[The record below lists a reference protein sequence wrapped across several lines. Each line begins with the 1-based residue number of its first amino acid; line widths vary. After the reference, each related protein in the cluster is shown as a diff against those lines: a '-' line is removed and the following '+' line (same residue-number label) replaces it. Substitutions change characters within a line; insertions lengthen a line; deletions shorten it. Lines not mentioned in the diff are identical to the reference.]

1 MSRKPLLSE
10 SQVAKWMKL
19 ANIDKNATKNFLN
32 ESKSNKKVL
41 KENYGYSG
49 AREDEDMG
57 DMGMEEDGMGGTE
70 EEEEGGMEIGDGS
83 MDDQSS
89 VVDDEEMGM
98 DMEAGGDEG
107 EVEFDSV
114 EDLQKVLVNGLESE
128 SGRQALKNAIMDA
141 LEELGL
147 ADDMGGDEEPEM
159 DMEEPAEEEDSM
171 EGGDEGGD
179 EPAEPAEDEEQ
190 LAEGLEN
197 LEILTDNEII
207 NEVLKRVIRRL
218 V

>member
-19 ANIDKNATKNFLN
+19 ANIDQNATKNFLK
-32 ESKSNKKVL
+32 ESKSTSKKSL
-41 KENYGYSG
+41 NENYGMNPVG

-57 DMGMEEDGMGGTE
+57 MEDMDMGG
-70 EEEEGGMEIGDGS
+70 EEEGGMDIGDGA
-83 MDDQSS
+83 MGEEPS
-89 VVDDEEMGM
+89 VVGDEELDM

-114 EDLQKVLVNGLESE
+114 DDLKTVIKDAVKS
-128 SGRQALKNAIMDA
+128 A

-147 ADDMGGDEEPEM
+147 ADEMGGEEEEPEM

-171 EGGDEGGD
+171 EGGDKGGD

-190 LAEGLEN
+190 LAEGLGD

>member
-19 ANIDKNATKNFLN
+19 ANIDQNATKNFLK
-32 ESKSNKKVL
+32 ESKATSKKVL
-41 KENYGYSG
+41 KENYGYTG

-57 DMGMEEDGMGGTE
+57 DMGMEDGMEDMDG
-70 EEEEGGMEIGDGS
+70 EEEGGMDIGDGS
-83 MDDQSS
+83 MDEDPS
-89 VVDDEEMGM
+89 VVGDEEMDM

-114 EDLQKVLVNGLESE
+114 EDLKTVIKDAVKS
-128 SGRQALKNAIMDA
+128 A

-147 ADDMGGDEEPEM
+147 TDDMGGEEPEM

>member
-19 ANIDKNATKNFLN
+19 ANIDQNATKSFLK
-32 ESKSNKKVL
+32 ESKTSKSVL
-41 KENYGYSG
+41 KENYAMG

-57 DMGMEEDGMGGTE
+57 DMGEEMPEEDG
-70 EEEEGGMEIGDGS
+70 GMDIGDGA
-83 MDDQSS
+83 MGEEPS
-89 VVDDEEMGM
+89 VVGDEELDM
-98 DMEAGGDEG
+98 DMGGEDEG

-114 EDLQKVLVNGLESE
+114 EDLKTVIKDAV
-128 SGRQALKNAIMDA
+128 KTA

-147 ADDMGGDEEPEM
+147 ADEMGGEEEEPEM

>member
-19 ANIDKNATKNFLN
+19 ANIDQNATKNFLS
-32 ESKSNKKVL
+32 ESKSTSKKVL
-41 KENYGYSG
+41 KENYGMNPMG

-57 DMGMEEDGMGGTE
+57 MEDMGG
-70 EEEEGGMEIGDGS
+70 EEEGGMEIGDGA
-83 MDDQSS
+83 MGEEPS
-89 VVDDEEMGM
+89 VVGDEELDM

-114 EDLQKVLVNGLESE
+114 DDLKTVIKDAVKS
-128 SGRQALKNAIMDA
+128 A

-147 ADDMGGDEEPEM
+147 ADEMGGEEEEPEM

-190 LAEGLEN
+190 LAEGLGD

>member
-19 ANIDKNATKNFLN
+19 ANIDQNATKNFLS
-32 ESKSNKKVL
+32 ESKSTSKKVL
-41 KENYGYSG
+41 KENYGMNPMG
-49 AREDEDMG
+49 AREDEEMGMEDDMDMGGEEEGGMDMG
-57 DMGMEEDGMGGTE
+57 DMGEE
-70 EEEEGGMEIGDGS
+70 
-83 MDDQSS
+83 SS
-89 VVDDEEMGM
+89 VVGDEEL

-114 EDLQKVLVNGLESE
+114 DDLKTVIKDAVKS
-128 SGRQALKNAIMDA
+128 A

-147 ADDMGGDEEPEM
+147 ADEMGGEEEEPEM

-190 LAEGLEN
+190 LAEGLGD

>member
-19 ANIDKNATKNFLN
+19 ANIDKNATKNFLS
-32 ESKSNKKVL
+32 ESKTTNKKVL
-41 KENYGYSG
+41 KENYGMSPMG

-57 DMGMEEDGMGGTE
+57 MEDDMGMGEEDG
-70 EEEEGGMEIGDGS
+70 GMDIGDGS
-83 MDDQSS
+83 MGEEPS
-89 VVDDEEMGM
+89 VVGDEEMDM

-114 EDLQKVLVNGLESE
+114 DDLKTVIKDAVKS
-128 SGRQALKNAIMDA
+128 A

-147 ADDMGGDEEPEM
+147 ADEMGGEEPEM

>member
-19 ANIDKNATKNFLN
+19 ANIDQNATKNFLK
-32 ESKSNKKVL
+32 ESKATSKKVL
-41 KENYGYSG
+41 KENYDYMG

-57 DMGMEEDGMGGTE
+57 DMGMEDGMEDMDG
-70 EEEEGGMEIGDGS
+70 EEEGGMDIGDGS
-83 MDDQSS
+83 MDEDPS
-89 VVDDEEMGM
+89 VVGDEEMDM

-114 EDLQKVLVNGLESE
+114 EDLKTVIKDAVKS
-128 SGRQALKNAIMDA
+128 A

-147 ADDMGGDEEPEM
+147 ADDMGGEEPEM
-159 DMEEPAEEEDSM
+159 DTEEPAEEEDSL
-171 EGGDEGGD
+171 EGGDKGGD

>member
-19 ANIDKNATKNFLN
+19 ANIDKNATKNFLS
-32 ESKSNKKVL
+32 ESKTTSKKVL
-41 KENYGYSG
+41 KENYGMNSHMG

-57 DMGMEEDGMGGTE
+57 MEDDMGMGEEDG
-70 EEEEGGMEIGDGS
+70 GMDIGDGS
-83 MDDQSS
+83 MGEEPS
-89 VVDDEEMGM
+89 VVGDEEMDM

-114 EDLQKVLVNGLESE
+114 DDLKTVIKDAVKS
-128 SGRQALKNAIMDA
+128 A

-147 ADDMGGDEEPEM
+147 ADEMGGEEPEM

>member
-19 ANIDKNATKNFLN
+19 ANIDQNATKSFLK
-32 ESKSNKKVL
+32 ESKTSKSVL
-41 KENYGYSG
+41 KENYMTG

-57 DMGMEEDGMGGTE
+57 DMGEEMPEEDG
-70 EEEEGGMEIGDGS
+70 GMDIGDGA
-83 MDDQSS
+83 MGEEPS
-89 VVDDEEMGM
+89 VVGDEEMDM
-98 DMEAGGDEG
+98 DMGGEDEG

-114 EDLQKVLVNGLESE
+114 EDLKTVIKDAVKS
-128 SGRQALKNAIMDA
+128 A

-147 ADDMGGDEEPEM
+147 ADEMGGEEEEPEM

-190 LAEGLEN
+190 LAEGLED

>member
-41 KENYGYSG
+41 KENYGSMMG
-49 AREDEDMG
+49 AREDDG
-57 DMGMEEDGMGGTE
+57 MGMEDGMG
-70 EEEEGGMEIGDGS
+70 EEEEGGMDIGDGS
-83 MDDQSS
+83 MDEDPS
-89 VVDDEEMGM
+89 VVGDEEMDM

-114 EDLQKVLVNGLESE
+114 DDLKTVIKDAVKS
-128 SGRQALKNAIMDA
+128 A

-147 ADDMGGDEEPEM
+147 ADDMGGEEPEM
-159 DMEEPAEEEDSM
+159 DMEEPAEEEDSL

-179 EPAEPAEDEEQ
+179 EPAEPAEDDEQ
-190 LAEGLEN
+190 PLAEGIEV
-197 LEILTDNEII
+197 LTDNEVI

>member
-19 ANIDKNATKNFLN
+19 ANIDQNATKSFLK
-32 ESKSNKKVL
+32 ESKTSKSVL
-41 KENYGYSG
+41 KENYGMNPMG

-57 DMGMEEDGMGGTE
+57 DMGEEMDMG
-70 EEEEGGMEIGDGS
+70 EEEGGMDIGDGA
-83 MDDQSS
+83 MGEEPS
-89 VVDDEEMGM
+89 VVDDEEMDM
-98 DMEAGGDEG
+98 DMGGEDEG

-114 EDLQKVLVNGLESE
+114 EDLKTVIKDAV
-128 SGRQALKNAIMDA
+128 KTA

-147 ADDMGGDEEPEM
+147 ADEMGGEEEPEM

>member
-19 ANIDKNATKNFLN
+19 ANIDQNATKNFLK
-32 ESKSNKKVL
+32 ESKSTSKKSL
-41 KENYGYSG
+41 NENYGMNPMG

-57 DMGMEEDGMGGTE
+57 MEDMDMGG
-70 EEEEGGMEIGDGS
+70 EEEGGMDIGDGA
-83 MDDQSS
+83 MGEEPS
-89 VVDDEEMGM
+89 VVGDEELDM

-114 EDLQKVLVNGLESE
+114 DDLKTVIKDAVKS
-128 SGRQALKNAIMDA
+128 A

-147 ADDMGGDEEPEM
+147 ADEMGGEEEEPEM

>member
-19 ANIDKNATKNFLN
+19 ANIDQNATKSFLK
-32 ESKSNKKVL
+32 ESKTSKSVL
-41 KENYGYSG
+41 KENYAMG

-57 DMGMEEDGMGGTE
+57 DMGEEMDMG
-70 EEEEGGMEIGDGS
+70 EEEGGMDIGDGS
-83 MDDQSS
+83 MGEEPS
-89 VVDDEEMGM
+89 VVDDEEMDM
-98 DMEAGGDEG
+98 DMGGEDEG

-114 EDLQKVLVNGLESE
+114 EDLKTVIKDAV
-128 SGRQALKNAIMDA
+128 KTA

-147 ADDMGGDEEPEM
+147 ADEMGGEEEEPEM

>member
-1 MSRKPLLSE
+1 
-10 SQVAKWMKL
+10 MKL

-41 KENYGYSG
+41 KENYGSMG
-49 AREDEDMG
+49 AREDDG
-57 DMGMEEDGMGGTE
+57 MGMEDGMG

-83 MDDQSS
+83 MDEDPS
-89 VVDDEEMGM
+89 VVDDEGMDM

-114 EDLQKVLVNGLESE
+114 DDLKTVIKDAVKS
-128 SGRQALKNAIMDA
+128 A

-159 DMEEPAEEEDSM
+159 DMEEPAEEEDSL

>member
-19 ANIDKNATKNFLN
+19 ANIDKNATKNFLS
-32 ESKSNKKVL
+32 ESKTTNKKVL
-41 KENYGYSG
+41 KENYGMSPNPMG

-57 DMGMEEDGMGGTE
+57 MEDDMGMG
-70 EEEEGGMEIGDGS
+70 EEEGGMDIGDGS
-83 MDDQSS
+83 MGEEPS
-89 VVDDEEMGM
+89 VVGDEEM

-159 DMEEPAEEEDSM
+159 DMEEPTEEDSL

>member
-19 ANIDKNATKNFLN
+19 ANIDKNATKNFLS
-32 ESKSNKKVL
+32 ESKTTNKKVL
-41 KENYGYSG
+41 KENYGMSPMG

-57 DMGMEEDGMGGTE
+57 MEDDMGMGEEDG
-70 EEEEGGMEIGDGS
+70 GMDIGDGS
-83 MDDQSS
+83 MGEEPS
-89 VVDDEEMGM
+89 VVGDEEMDM

-114 EDLQKVLVNGLESE
+114 DDLKTVIKDAVKS
-128 SGRQALKNAIMDA
+128 A

-147 ADDMGGDEEPEM
+147 ADEMGGEEPEM
-159 DMEEPAEEEDSM
+159 DMEEPTEEDSM

>member
-19 ANIDKNATKNFLN
+19 ANIDQNATKNFLK
-32 ESKSNKKVL
+32 ESKSTSKKSL
-41 KENYGYSG
+41 NENYGMNPVG

-57 DMGMEEDGMGGTE
+57 MEDMDMGG
-70 EEEEGGMEIGDGS
+70 EEEGGMEIGDGA
-83 MDDQSS
+83 MGEEPS
-89 VVDDEEMGM
+89 VVGDEELDM

-114 EDLQKVLVNGLESE
+114 EDLKTVIKDAVKS
-128 SGRQALKNAIMDA
+128 A

-147 ADDMGGDEEPEM
+147 ADEMGGEEEEPEM

>member
-41 KENYGYSG
+41 KENYSMNNPMG

-57 DMGMEEDGMGGTE
+57 MEDDMGMGEEDG
-70 EEEEGGMEIGDGS
+70 GMDIGDGS
-83 MDDQSS
+83 MGEEPS
-89 VVDDEEMGM
+89 VVGDEEMDM

-147 ADDMGGDEEPEM
+147 ADEMGGEEPEM

>member
-19 ANIDKNATKNFLN
+19 ANIDQNATKSFLK
-32 ESKSNKKVL
+32 ESKTSKSVL
-41 KENYGYSG
+41 KENYAMG

-57 DMGMEEDGMGGTE
+57 DMGEEMPEEDG
-70 EEEEGGMEIGDGS
+70 GMDIGDGA
-83 MDDQSS
+83 MGEEPS
-89 VVDDEEMGM
+89 VVGDEELDM
-98 DMEAGGDEG
+98 DMGGEDEG

-114 EDLQKVLVNGLESE
+114 EDLKTVIKDAV
-128 SGRQALKNAIMDA
+128 KTA

-147 ADDMGGDEEPEM
+147 ADEMGGEEEEPEM

-179 EPAEPAEDEEQ
+179 EPAEPAEDEGQ

>member
-19 ANIDKNATKNFLN
+19 ANIDQNATKSFLK
-32 ESKSNKKVL
+32 ESKTSKSVL
-41 KENYGYSG
+41 KENYAMG

-57 DMGMEEDGMGGTE
+57 DMGEEMPEEDG
-70 EEEEGGMEIGDGS
+70 GMDIGDGA
-83 MDDQSS
+83 MGEEPS
-89 VVDDEEMGM
+89 VVGDEELDM
-98 DMEAGGDEG
+98 DMGGEDEG

-114 EDLQKVLVNGLESE
+114 EDLKTVIKDAVKS
-128 SGRQALKNAIMDA
+128 A

-147 ADDMGGDEEPEM
+147 ADEMGGEEEEPEM

-190 LAEGLEN
+190 LAEGLED

>member
-19 ANIDKNATKNFLN
+19 ANIDQNATKSFLK
-32 ESKSNKKVL
+32 ESKTSKSVL
-41 KENYGYSG
+41 KENYAMG

-57 DMGMEEDGMGGTE
+57 DMGEEMDMG
-70 EEEEGGMEIGDGS
+70 EEEGGMDIGDGA
-83 MDDQSS
+83 MGEEPS
-89 VVDDEEMGM
+89 VVGDEEMDM
-98 DMEAGGDEG
+98 DMGGEDEG

-114 EDLQKVLVNGLESE
+114 EDLKTVIKDAV
-128 SGRQALKNAIMDA
+128 KTA

-147 ADDMGGDEEPEM
+147 ADEMGGEEEEPEM

>member
-19 ANIDKNATKNFLN
+19 ANIDQNATKNFLK
-32 ESKSNKKVL
+32 ESKATSKKVL
-41 KENYGYSG
+41 KENYGMG
-49 AREDEDMG
+49 AREDDGMG
-57 DMGMEEDGMGGTE
+57 DMDMEDGMGMDG
-70 EEEEGGMEIGDGS
+70 EEEGGMDIGDGS
-83 MDDQSS
+83 MDEDPS
-89 VVDDEEMGM
+89 VVGDEEMDM

-114 EDLQKVLVNGLESE
+114 EDLKTVIKDAVKS
-128 SGRQALKNAIMDA
+128 A

-147 ADDMGGDEEPEM
+147 ADDMGGEEPEM
-159 DMEEPAEEEDSM
+159 DTEEPAEEEDSM
-171 EGGDEGGD
+171 EGGDKGGD

>member
-19 ANIDKNATKNFLN
+19 ANIDQNATKSFLK
-32 ESKSNKKVL
+32 ESKTSKSVL
-41 KENYGYSG
+41 KENYSMPTMG

-57 DMGMEEDGMGGTE
+57 DMG
-70 EEEEGGMEIGDGS
+70 EEEGGMDIGDGA
-83 MDDQSS
+83 MGEEPS
-89 VVDDEEMGM
+89 VVGDEELDM
-98 DMEAGGDEG
+98 DMDMGGEDEG

-114 EDLQKVLVNGLESE
+114 EDLKTVIKDAV
-128 SGRQALKNAIMDA
+128 KTA

-147 ADDMGGDEEPEM
+147 ADEMGGEEEEPEM